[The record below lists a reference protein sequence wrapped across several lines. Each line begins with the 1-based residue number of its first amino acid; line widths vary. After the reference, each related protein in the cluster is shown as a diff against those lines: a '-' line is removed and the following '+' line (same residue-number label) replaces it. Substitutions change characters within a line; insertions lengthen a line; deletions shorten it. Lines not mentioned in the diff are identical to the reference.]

1 MRRLLPAVLLVA
13 AAQQPVAGVVFVLDG
28 VLIGAGD
35 QDYLALAGLAAAGVF
50 AAGAALVIAEHG
62 GLVALW
68 LAFSLWLLARFVTLT
83 LRARSSP
90 MARHRRGP
98 PLARCHPVSGVPAS
112 GRLVSGAGAGTA
124 RAPADQGLLAADGH
138 VATVPEVP

>member
-1 MRRLLPAVLLVA
+1 MAGARAATNRMIGWGVVYGAVFRALLAAAIPLLPGVFSAAPEVRRLLPAVLLVA

-50 AAGAALVIAEHG
+50 AAGAVLVIAEHA

-83 LRARSSP
+83 LRARSSQWLVTG
-90 MARHRRGP
+90 ALRR
-98 PLARCHPVSGVPAS
+98 
-112 GRLVSGAGAGTA
+112 
-124 RAPADQGLLAADGH
+124 
-138 VATVPEVP
+138 